1 MEKSSFEL
9 PFSYPFDARVSVNAN
24 GNPKTHLLDRAP
36 KHLMDAVGLSEVPA
50 CADSVLQW
58 GVIEERWAF
67 TDAEL
72 QFPSSSQLPC
82 SLAGGVQF
90 A

>member
-50 CADSVLQW
+50 CADSVLQ
-58 GVIEERWAF
+58 
-67 TDAEL
+67 
-72 QFPSSSQLPC
+72 
-82 SLAGGVQF
+82 
-90 A
+90 